1 MVQMDN
7 YFEDASTKNQLAEF
21 EKANKQQG
29 ERKEEMDI
37 EGLKTYQSYSYH
49 QLKN

>member
-1 MVQMDN
+1 MDN
-7 YFEDASTKNQLAEF
+7 YFEELAKTKQQIAEM
-21 EKANKQQG
+21 EKSKNLQG

-37 EGLKTYQSYSYH
+37 EALRTYQSYSYH

>member
-1 MVQMDN
+1 M
-7 YFEDASTKNQLAEF
+7 ALKNQLAEF

-37 EGLKTYQSYSYH
+37 EAGVGNSF
-49 QLKN
+49 